1 MSTSYRCSWPL
12 GAETGTQAPASAKW
26 ELTDATSPFQR
37 RDSADAE
44 SPAGTAAAAAAA
56 PELEQLQRKP
66 SVAVV
71 RIHQEQACIAAAA
84 AVVGT
89 EAHSLLAGCMRV
101 EREAV
106 GEIRETLIRI
116 MDYTQKKKEE
126 AVEGLP

>member
-71 RIHQEQACIAAAA
+71 RIHQEQAYIAAAAAAAEGPGTA

-106 GEIRETLIRI
+106 GEIRERRSL
-116 MDYTQKKKEE
+116 E
-126 AVEGLP
+126 